1 MPTLLISGANRGLGL
16 EFVKLY
22 AAEGWDVIAGCRRPD
37 EAGDL
42 RALAEDGPG
51 SGKVEVHAL
60 DVAEPNSL
68 DSFKGAVGDRPLD
81 LVIANAG
88 VYGGD
93 AQKTLGDL
101 DYDAWLETLRIN
113 TQGPVR
119 LAAAF
124 AENLKA
130 AKGKLIAITSQLGS
144 IEQSSGGLYAYRS
157 SKAALN
163 MAFKGVALEM
173 KDAGVAVGVL
183 HPGWVQTDMGGKN
196 APVTPPQS
204 IEGMRKVIAGLTLAQ
219 TGSFHAFDGKPLP
232 W

>member
-16 EFVKLY
+16 EFVKQY
-22 AAEGWDVIAGCRRPD
+22 AADGWDVVAGCRRPD
-37 EAGDL
+37 EAAEL
-42 RALAEDGPG
+42 REIADGG
-51 SGKVEVHAL
+51 SVEVHAL
-60 DVAEPNSL
+60 DVAEPNSI
-68 DSFKGAVGDRPLD
+68 DSFKGAVGARPLD

-93 AQKTLGDL
+93 RQKSFTDL
-101 DYDAWLETLRIN
+101 DYDGWARTLATN
-113 TQGPVR
+113 TFGPVR

-130 AKGKLIAITSQLGS
+130 AKGKLVAISSLMGS
-144 IEQSSGGLYAYRS
+144 ITDSSGSFYAYRS

-163 MAFKGVALEM
+163 MAFKGVAAEL
-173 KDAGVAVGVL
+173 KGDGVTVAVL

-204 IEGMRKVIAGLTLAQ
+204 IEGLRKVIAGLTLND
-219 TGSFHAFDGKPLP
+219 TGSFHAFDGKALP

>member
-16 EFVKLY
+16 EFVTQY
-22 AAEGWDVIAGCRRPD
+22 AADGWDVIAGCRRPD
-37 EAGDL
+37 EAGEL
-42 RALAEDGPG
+42 RALAEGG
-51 SGKVEVHAL
+51 SGGGKVEVHAL
-60 DVAEPNSL
+60 DAAEPNAI

-93 AQKTLGDL
+93 RQKTFADI
-101 DYDAWLETLRIN
+101 DYDSWARTLAVN
-113 TQGPVR
+113 TFGPVR

-130 AKGKLIAITSQLGS
+130 AKGKLVAISSLMGS
-144 IEQSSGGLYAYRS
+144 IADSSGSFYAYRS

-163 MAFKGVALEM
+163 MAFKGVAAEL
-173 KDAGVAVGVL
+173 KDAGVTVAVL

-196 APVTPPQS
+196 APVSPPQS
-204 IEGMRKVIAGLTLAQ
+204 ITGMRKVIAGLTLAD
-219 TGSFHAFDGKPLP
+219 TGSFHAFDGAALP

>member
-16 EFVKLY
+16 EFVKQY
-22 AAEGWDVIAGCRRPD
+22 VAEGWDVVAGCRRPD
-37 EAGDL
+37 EAAEL
-42 RALAEDGPG
+42 REIADGG
-51 SGKVEVHAL
+51 SVEVHAL
-60 DVAEPNSL
+60 DVAETNSI
-68 DSFKGAVGDRPLD
+68 DSFKGAVGARPLD

-93 AQKTLGDL
+93 RQKSFTDL
-101 DYDAWLETLRIN
+101 DYDGWARTLATN
-113 TQGPVR
+113 TFGPVR

-130 AKGKLIAITSQLGS
+130 AKGKLVAISSLMGS
-144 IEQSSGGLYAYRS
+144 ITDSSGSFYAYRS

-163 MAFKGVALEM
+163 MAFKGVAAEL
-173 KDAGVAVGVL
+173 KGDGVTVAVL
-183 HPGWVQTDMGGKN
+183 HPGWVQTDMGGRN

-204 IEGMRKVIAGLTLAQ
+204 IEGLRKVIAGLTLND
-219 TGSFHAFDGKPLP
+219 TGSFHAFDGKALP

>member
-16 EFVKLY
+16 EFVKQY
-22 AAEGWDVIAGCRRPD
+22 AAEGWDVIAGVRRPD
-37 EAGDL
+37 EAAEL
-42 RALAEDGPG
+42 RALAEG
-51 SGKVEVHAL
+51 GKVEVHAL
-60 DVAEPNSL
+60 DAAEPNSI
-68 DSFKGAVGDRPLD
+68 DSFKGAVGGRPLD

-93 AQKTLGDL
+93 RQKSFTDL
-101 DYDAWLETLRIN
+101 DYDGWAQTLATN
-113 TQGPVR
+113 TFGPVR

-130 AKGKLIAITSQLGS
+130 GKGKLVAISSLMGS
-144 IEQSSGGLYAYRS
+144 IADSSGSFYAYRS

-163 MAFKGVALEM
+163 MAFKGVAAEL
-173 KDAGVAVGVL
+173 KGDGVAVAVL

-204 IEGMRKVIAGLTLAQ
+204 IEGLREVIAKLTLDD
-219 TGSFHAFDGKPLP
+219 TGSFHAFDGKRLP

>member
-16 EFVKLY
+16 EFVKQY

-37 EAGDL
+37 EAGEL
-42 RALAEDGPG
+42 RSLAEGA
-51 SGKVEVHAL
+51 KVEVHAL

-93 AQKTLGDL
+93 AQKTLADL

-124 AENLKA
+124 ADNLKA
-130 AKGKLIAITSQLGS
+130 AKGKLMAITSQLGS
-144 IEQSSGGLYAYRS
+144 IEESSGGLYAYRS

-163 MAFKGVALEM
+163 MAFKGVALEL
-173 KDAGVAVGVL
+173 KDAAVVVGVL

-204 IEGMRKVIAGLTLAQ
+204 IAGMRKVIAGLTIAD
-219 TGSFHAFDGKPLP
+219 TGSFHAFDGKRLP